1 MVVFVIVNNKCD
13 VIYELDLSENTD
25 ELSYLHQFIL
35 HASLGNKLQFH
46 TLVYLIFHSSI
57 K

>member
-1 MVVFVIVNNKCD
+1 MVVFVVVNNKCD

-46 TLVYLIFHSSI
+46 TLAYLTFHSSI